1 MLDPHGGT
9 VKRGGN
15 VVTKNE
21 HEGRPCAFSS
31 AAMNIWGPG
40 RSGDTMAA
48 SSQPGV
54 FATGKEVP
62 NFMKHAAL
70 GFRAH
75 SGWTALVAVSLEK
88 DGPRV
93 LVRQRPELVERFTYE
108 LRQPYHTAEKLPAD
122 QAREFVSRIESAAQ
136 RMAEEAIGAVQADLR
151 QQGYR
156 LAWFGLLLSSARPL
170 PSLDKILSS
179 HALIHTADGELFRR
193 ALIYG
198 SRRCRL
204 TAFTIAERE
213 LLAFAC
219 KTLRFSPDDL
229 TRRLTAL
236 GKSMGSPW
244 SQDEKFAALAAWLA
258 LRAREGT
265 SSRGSAAP
273 LTDE

>member
-1 MLDPHGGT
+1 MA
-9 VKRGGN
+9 KRFRNHFFEAGSFES
-15 VVTKNE
+15 K
-21 HEGRPCAFSS
+21 EG
-31 AAMNIWGPG
+31 I
-40 RSGDTMAA
+40 
-48 SSQPGV
+48 
-54 FATGKEVP
+54 P
-62 NFMKHAAL
+62 NFMQHAAL

-93 LVRQRPELVERFTYE
+93 LVRQRPELVEKFTYK

-136 RMAEEAIGAVQADLR
+136 RMAAEAIGSVQADLR

-156 LAWFGLLLSSARPL
+156 LTRFGLLLSSAKPL
-170 PSLDKILSS
+170 PSLDRILSS

-193 ALIYG
+193 ALIFG

-229 TRRLTAL
+229 RRRLTAL
-236 GKSMGSPW
+236 GKRMGSPW

-258 LRAREGT
+258 LKAREGT
-265 SSRGSAAP
+265 SSRGNA
-273 LTDE
+273 DE